1 VPALGMAW
9 GVETVVDDELES
21 SEVVYL
27 ESGDHEHLVRLSREQ
42 FHELMSA
49 ARHGQFSREL
59 MH

>member
-1 VPALGMAW
+1 
-9 GVETVVDDELES
+9 
-21 SEVVYL
+21 VVYL

-42 FHELMSA
+42 LHELMSA